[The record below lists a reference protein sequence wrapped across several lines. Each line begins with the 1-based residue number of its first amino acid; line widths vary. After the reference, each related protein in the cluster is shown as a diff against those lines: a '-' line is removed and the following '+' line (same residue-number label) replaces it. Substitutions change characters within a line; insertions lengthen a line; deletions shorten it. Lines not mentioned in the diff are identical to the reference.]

1 MSLLFLLIQYLQ
13 SKIQWFV
20 ISILSKEIHLPSLL
34 KVWHIPE
41 ATLLPSNPPFPFLST
56 PLEVQ
61 ATSYL
66 AASDSISS
74 FLKISSLEHMF
85 IINKLY
91 TNICSCVNSGFLW
104 IFKAVFSSQ
113 IFIQKRSYSDMI
125 SGSFPSL

>member
-20 ISILSKEIHLPSLL
+20 ISILSKEIHLPSPL

-41 ATLLPSNPPFPFLST
+41 ATLLPSIPPFPFLST

-91 TNICSCVNSGFLW
+91 TNICSDVKLLKVAAIYGAIPALKPMKVLREGN
-104 IFKAVFSSQ
+104 I
-113 IFIQKRSYSDMI
+113 
-125 SGSFPSL
+125 